1 MWSFSHVVAALLRLL
16 LRRWSR
22 CAACVC
28 PCVYRLAAVFYG
40 HVISPELEPLMASPV
55 FDLTFKEQYKK
66 KKNLLNYL
74 WNTVEIP
81 DWPTGFPQVSNV
93 DDRTCANRKR
103 ISLIRTRC
111 GTTWESIHMVPASA
125 ACQCRLFLALFMKY
139 ALAEKDPEPALII
152 LQWSDGIICRG
163 KRHPQ
168 RTLCLFCLFIV
179 YLF

>member
-22 CAACVC
+22 CAARVC
-28 PCVYRLAAVFYG
+28 QTCGRVLWSRDLARARATDGFTCLWFD
-40 HVISPELEPLMASPV
+40 ISR
-55 FDLTFKEQYKK
+55 TIQKKE
-66 KKNLLNYL
+66 NLLNYL

-93 DDRTCANRKR
+93 DGRTCANRKR
-103 ISLIRTRC
+103 ISLIQTRC

-125 ACQCRLFLALFMKY
+125 ACQCRLFLALFTKY